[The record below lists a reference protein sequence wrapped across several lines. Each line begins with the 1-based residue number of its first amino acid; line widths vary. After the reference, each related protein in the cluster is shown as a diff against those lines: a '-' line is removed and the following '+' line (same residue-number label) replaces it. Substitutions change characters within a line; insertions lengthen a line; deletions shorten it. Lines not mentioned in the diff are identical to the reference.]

1 MNLIFAGIQG
11 SGKGTQAEIIAK
23 KLGIAHISTGDLL
36 RGAEGE
42 LKEKADSYEKEGK
55 LVPSGIVISILKKRI
70 KQKDCEKGFIL
81 DGFPRTIGQA
91 RELDKLAKIDNVF
104 NIEISDEE
112 AIKRLKGRW
121 NCKKCGIDY
130 NYVTSPK
137 PKKEG
142 VCDKCGEKLYQ
153 RDDDIND
160 KAIQQR
166 LKLYHEDVAP
176 ILKFYNTIKVNG
188 EQPIEQV
195 TQDIE
200 KAIKFLTMF
209 K

>member
-55 LVPSGIVISILKKRI
+55 LVPDEIMLQVIKERL

-91 RELDKLAKIDNVF
+91 KELNKITKVDNAF

-112 AIKRLKGRW
+112 AVRRLKARW
-121 NCKKCGIDY
+121 NCRKCGTIY
-130 NYVTSPK
+130 NLVTSPK

-153 RDDDIND
+153 RDDDINEE
-160 KAIQQR
+160 AIKKR
-166 LKLYHEDVAP
+166 LELYHQEITPV
-176 ILKFYNTIKVNG
+176 LKFYNTIKVNG
-188 EQPIEQV
+188 EQPIEKV
-195 TQDIE
+195 TEDIE
-200 KAIKFLTMF
+200 KAIKFLNMF